1 MSHREEA
8 IKESLKL
15 LKIDDRQAAEA
26 GYDYRLQTLP
36 ADGKLSVKGMQL
48 VIDAAAEDDPKA
60 KSLSP
65 QQLFD
70 LSFLP

>member
-1 MSHREEA
+1 
-8 IKESLKL
+8 
-15 LKIDDRQAAEA
+15 
-26 GYDYRLQTLP
+26 
-36 ADGKLSVKGMQL
+36 L

-60 KSLSP
+60 KSLTV

>member
-1 MSHREEA
+1 
-8 IKESLKL
+8 
-15 LKIDDRQAAEA
+15 
-26 GYDYRLQTLP
+26 LP
-36 ADGKLSVKGMQL
+36 VDGKLSVKGMQL

-60 KSLSP
+60 KSLTP